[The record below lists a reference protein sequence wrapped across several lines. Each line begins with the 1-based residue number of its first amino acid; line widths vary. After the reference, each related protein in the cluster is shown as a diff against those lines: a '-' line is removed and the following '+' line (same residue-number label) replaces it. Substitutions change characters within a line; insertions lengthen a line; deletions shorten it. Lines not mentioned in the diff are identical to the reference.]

1 MLNIAQAMHQLESTE
16 AKDRILQLT
25 KELREHNYKY
35 YVLAQ
40 PSIGDRDFDMLM
52 RELEDLE
59 NKFPQFVESDSPT
72 QKVGSDLNTTFETV
86 PHKRRMLSLSN
97 AYSWEELEEWHARIQ
112 KAVEKPVEF
121 VCELKIDGLAIS
133 IFYKNGQYKQ
143 AITRGD
149 GTQGDDVTQNV
160 GTIRSHQKK
169 LNAPFLDAFEIR
181 GEIFIH
187 RAGFEKLNSDRALK
201 GQPTYANPRNLA
213 SGSLKMKD
221 AKEVAK
227 RPLDIILYHLLTD
240 DRSFETHWE
249 SLQQAKSWGIKT
261 AESSQL
267 CHNLEE
273 VKAFIELWDTKRK
286 TLGYDTDGV
295 VIKVNELNTQDELGF
310 TAKSPRWAI
319 AYKFETETV
328 ETTLKNVSYQI
339 GRTGAITPVADL
351 IPVQLLGTTVKR
363 ASLHN
368 ANEIERLD
376 VRLGDTVMVEKGGE
390 IIPKITGVNLSKR
403 KSDSIQIIFPTFCP
417 ECNSPLIRKE
427 AEVQHYCS
435 NEIDCKPQV
444 IGKLEHFVG
453 RKAMDINSIG
463 IELLRTLHENNF
475 AKKPADLYALEY
487 NQLMKL
493 ERMGEKSAS
502 NIIEG
507 IEKSKAIPFP
517 KVLFGLGI
525 RYVGETVAKKLAAHF
540 LAIEELIAATK
551 EELESV
557 EEIGSKIAQSVHAYF
572 RVPKNI
578 EHVVQLKNAGLQ
590 FKSEKK
596 VLIGDILMG
605 KTLVVSGTFAQFSR
619 DGIKEAIT
627 ANGGKVGS
635 SVSKNT
641 TYLVAGDKI
650 GPSKLAKAEALGV
663 EIIDENQLIAIIS
676 GNSTLEE

>member
-1 MLNIAQAMHQLESTE
+1 MYQLEPSE
-16 AKDRILQLT
+16 AKNRILQLT

-40 PSIGDRDFDMLM
+40 PSIEDRDFDMLM

-59 NKFPQFVESDSPT
+59 RSFPQFIETDSPT
-72 QKVGSDLNTTFETV
+72 QKVGSDLNAAFETV

-97 AYSWEELEEWHARIQ
+97 AYTWEELDEWHARIQ

-133 IFYKNGQYKQ
+133 IFYENGEYKQ
-143 AITRGD
+143 AVTRGD

-160 GTIRSHQKK
+160 GTIRSHRKK
-169 LNAPFLDAFEIR
+169 LSAPSLNAFEIR

-187 RAGFEKLNSDRALK
+187 RAGFEKLNSERVLK
-201 GQPTYANPRNLA
+201 GQPIYANPRNLA

-221 AKEVAK
+221 ANEVAK

-240 DRSFETHWE
+240 NRTFDTHWQ
-249 SLQQAKSWGIKT
+249 SLQEAKSWGIKT
-261 AESSQL
+261 AESSRL
-267 CHNLEE
+267 CRNLDE
-273 VKAFIELWDTKRK
+273 VKEFIKSWDTKRK

-295 VIKVNELNTQDELGF
+295 VIKVNDLNTQDELGF

-351 IPVQLLGTTVKR
+351 NPIQLLGTTVKR

-403 KSDSIQIIFPTFCP
+403 KSDSTPIIFPTFCP

-463 IELLRTLHENNF
+463 VELLRAFHESNYV
-475 AKKPADLYALEY
+475 KKPADLYALEY

-507 IEKSKAIPFP
+507 IEQSKAIPFP

-578 EHVVQLKNAGLQ
+578 EHVIQLKNAGLQ

-596 VLIGDILMG
+596 ELDGDILVG

-619 DGIKEAIT
+619 DGIKEAIV

-650 GPSKLAKAEALGV
+650 GPSKLAKAETLGV
-663 EIIDENQLIAIIS
+663 KIIDENQLIALIS
-676 GNSTLEE
+676 GNSRIEE

>member
-1 MLNIAQAMHQLESTE
+1 MYQLEPTE
-16 AKDRILQLT
+16 AKNRILQLT
-25 KELREHNYKY
+25 KELSEHNYKY

-40 PSIGDRDFDMLM
+40 PSIADKDFDMLM
-52 RELEDLE
+52 RELEKLE
-59 NKFPQFVESDSPT
+59 NAFPQFIESDSPT
-72 QKVGSDLNTTFETV
+72 QKVGSDLNTAFKTV

-97 AYSWEELEEWHARIQ
+97 AYSWEELDEWHARIQ

-143 AITRGD
+143 AVTRGD

-160 GTIRSHQKK
+160 STIRSHRKK
-169 LNAPFLDAFEIR
+169 LSKPSLDAFEIR

-187 RAGFEKLNSDRALK
+187 RAGFEKLNNERVLK

-221 AKEVAK
+221 AMEVAK

-240 DRSFETHWE
+240 DRTFDTHWQ
-249 SLQQAKSWGIKT
+249 SLQEAKSWGIKT
-261 AESSQL
+261 AESSRL
-267 CHNLEE
+267 CRNLDE
-273 VKAFIELWDTKRK
+273 VKEFIEQWDTKRK

-328 ETTLKNVSYQI
+328 ETTLENVSYQI

-390 IIPKITGVNLSKR
+390 IIPKITGVNLTKR
-403 KSDSIQIIFPTFCP
+403 MSDSTQIVFPTFCP

-463 IELLRTLHENNF
+463 VELLRAFHENDF
-475 AKKPADLYALEY
+475 VKKPADLYALEY

-507 IEKSKAIPFP
+507 IEKSKNIPFP

-557 EEIGSKIAQSVHAYF
+557 EEIGGKIAQSVHAYF
-572 RVPKNI
+572 RVPKNS
-578 EHVVQLKNAGLQ
+578 EHVIQLKKAGLQ

-596 VLIGDILMG
+596 ILDGDILLG
-605 KTLVVSGTFAQFSR
+605 KTLVVSGTFTHFSR
-619 DGIKEAIT
+619 DGIKEAIV

-663 EIIDENQLIAIIS
+663 EIIDENQLITIIS
-676 GNSTLEE
+676 GNSISEE

>member
-1 MLNIAQAMHQLESTE
+1 
-16 AKDRILQLT
+16 
-25 KELREHNYKY
+25 
-35 YVLAQ
+35 
-40 PSIGDRDFDMLM
+40 
-52 RELEDLE
+52 
-59 NKFPQFVESDSPT
+59 
-72 QKVGSDLNTTFETV
+72 
-86 PHKRRMLSLSN
+86 
-97 AYSWEELEEWHARIQ
+97 
-112 KAVEKPVEF
+112 
-121 VCELKIDGLAIS
+121 
-133 IFYKNGQYKQ
+133 
-143 AITRGD
+143 
-149 GTQGDDVTQNV
+149 
-160 GTIRSHQKK
+160 
-169 LNAPFLDAFEIR
+169 
-181 GEIFIH
+181 
-187 RAGFEKLNSDRALK
+187 
-201 GQPTYANPRNLA
+201 
-213 SGSLKMKD
+213 
-221 AKEVAK
+221 
-227 RPLDIILYHLLTD
+227 
-240 DRSFETHWE
+240 
-249 SLQQAKSWGIKT
+249 
-261 AESSQL
+261 
-267 CHNLEE
+267 
-273 VKAFIELWDTKRK
+273 
-286 TLGYDTDGV
+286 
-295 VIKVNELNTQDELGF
+295 
-310 TAKSPRWAI
+310 
-319 AYKFETETV
+319 
-328 ETTLKNVSYQI
+328 
-339 GRTGAITPVADL
+339 
-351 IPVQLLGTTVKR
+351 
-363 ASLHN
+363 
-368 ANEIERLD
+368 
-376 VRLGDTVMVEKGGE
+376 
-390 IIPKITGVNLSKR
+390 
-403 KSDSIQIIFPTFCP
+403 
-417 ECNSPLIRKE
+417 LIRKE